1 MSHHFMQFK
10 DVHYRYPNGSE
21 ALCGVS
27 FRISHGEKV
36 AVLGANGAGKSTLL
50 LHTDGLLLP
59 TSGEVIIGGIT
70 VTRKTLPAVRRSV
83 GFVFQDSDNQLF
95 MPTVE
100 EDVAFG
106 PSNMGLTAREIEQ
119 RVSQALEAVGA
130 SELRRRIPFTLSGG
144 EKKRV
149 AIASVLAMEPSLLV
163 MDEPTAGLDPRARRQ
178 IMDLI
183 GRFSHTTLIA
193 THDLDMAL
201 DLCRRTIVMSEG
213 RIAADDATERIFG
226 DMRLLEECGLEM
238 PRCMC
243 V

>member
-1 MSHHFMQFK
+1 MQFK

-27 FRISHGEKV
+27 FRILHGEKV

-226 DMRLLEECGLEM
+226 DRRLLEECGLEM